1 MKKKIMLM
9 VLFSV
14 SVLSYS
20 SNIKLE
26 QIGIINLQRIVE
38 VCFEGKSSAVKQ
50 LMNEKE
56 KFQKD
61 LDVIKE
67 KIMNLQSSLA
77 EEGDESKKLVIER
90 KINEIKEQYT
100 NFYRKKMAELERK
113 EKTIQAPL
121 YEEIYDV
128 VRRVA
133 ETEGFSVVLKSDSD
147 ALFYYNVESDI
158 TEKIIERF
166 NRN

>member
-1 MKKKIMLM
+1 M